1 MSNDPGKYPFTR
13 GIYKNMYK
21 DKLWTMRQYSGFTSA
36 QESNKRYQY
45 LISQGVTG
53 LSVAFDLP
61 TQIGYDSDHIM
72 SEGEVGKVGVPITSI
87 HDMEKLF
94 KDINLKN
101 ISTSMTINSTAA
113 ILLSMYIVLAEK
125 NKISIDKL
133 NGTIQNDILKEYLV
147 RGTYIY
153 PPNQSM
159 RLITDI
165 FSFCEQHM
173 PKWNPISISGY
184 HIREAGSTAAQ
195 ELAFS
200 FSNGIAYVQAAIEK
214 GLDPNIFGQRL
225 SFFFNA
231 HNGFLEEIA
240 KFRAAREL
248 WAEIMKKRFRVTN
261 EKAMMCRFHVQTGGS
276 TLTAQQVENNITR
289 TAIQALSAVL
299 GGAQSLH
306 TNSFDE
312 ALALPT
318 PKSAKIALRTQ
329 QIIAHETGVTN
340 HVDPLANSEQ
350 IEKLTKNTIIEVRD
364 IIDQIDDKGGAIGAI
379 EVGWTQQEIANSSY
393 KYQQSIDQKEKIVV
407 GLNKY
412 TEDDGLN
419 INLQK
424 IDENALKKQVSRLKD
439 LKVSRDNMN
448 VKNKI
453 NAIEQCSQTNENLI
467 PKIIEAIRS
476 ECTLGEISDAMRK
489 SFGEYK

>member
-195 ELAFS
+195 ELAKHEITVNS
-200 FSNGIAYVQAAIEK
+200 ICPGITYTNILSNIVKKRA
-214 GLDPNIFGQRL
+214 
-225 SFFFNA
+225 
-231 HNGFLEEIA
+231 LEQNKTE
-240 KFRAAREL
+240 E
-248 WAEIMKKRFRVTN
+248 EIMK
-261 EKAMMCRFHVQTGGS
+261 HY
-276 TLTAQQVENNITR
+276 
-289 TAIQALSAVL
+289 
-299 GGAQSLH
+299 
-306 TNSFDE
+306 
-312 ALALPT
+312 
-318 PKSAKIALRTQ
+318 
-329 QIIAHETGVTN
+329 
-340 HVDPLANSEQ
+340 
-350 IEKLTKNTIIEVRD
+350 VRD
-364 IIDQIDDKGGAIGAI
+364 IPLKRPNNPEDIASMVVFLSSEGARNISGQSYNVDGG
-379 EVGWTQQEIANSSY
+379 
-393 KYQQSIDQKEKIVV
+393 
-407 GLNKY
+407 
-412 TEDDGLN
+412 
-419 INLQK
+419 
-424 IDENALKKQVSRLKD
+424 
-439 LKVSRDNMN
+439 
-448 VKNKI
+448 
-453 NAIEQCSQTNENLI
+453 LI
-467 PKIIEAIRS
+467 PS
-476 ECTLGEISDAMRK
+476 
-489 SFGEYK
+489 